1 MNASSHWNRTAR
13 RIAIVPLLLAIVFA
27 FSAAPVFAQPF
38 PARPVRL
45 VVGLSAGA
53 QTDTI
58 ARLIGQKLSESWG
71 QPVVIDNR
79 TGAGGVIAASM
90 VAKATP
96 DGHTLLLLTS
106 FAISAALS
114 PNLPYDPLKD
124 FAGVA
129 QIGFTTQALAA
140 APAWGVKSVKEL
152 IALAQAQPGKILYA
166 SGAAG
171 LASHLNGEKFRLAAG
186 IKVVNVAFKGGS
198 DVVIETLAGR
208 TQYCFAGL
216 APVLPFIKDGR
227 LLALA
232 VNAPQRLAV
241 LPDVPTLGET
251 LPEFK
256 KPESSSG
263 MLAPA
268 NTPRPI
274 LNQIS
279 KDIARVINL
288 PDIKERLQ
296 AIGLTP
302 APSTPEEYDK
312 ILREQIAALS
322 KLVRDAGL
330 RAK

>member
-1 MNASSHWNRTAR
+1 MCAWHGQVTPREYATA
-13 RIAIVPLLLAIVFA
+13 ALAWIVLQ
-27 FSAAPVFAQPF
+27 AAPVAAQHQDYPS
-38 PARPVRL
+38 RPIRL

-53 QTDTI
+53 QTDII
-58 ARLIGQKLSESWG
+58 ARLLAQKLSEGWG
-71 QPVVIDNR
+71 QSVVVDNR
-79 TGAGGVIAASM
+79 TGAGGVLAASM
-90 VAKATP
+90 VAKAAP

-106 FAISAALS
+106 FAISAAVH
-114 PNLPYDPLKD
+114 PNLPYDPIKD
-124 FAGVA
+124 FAGVT
-129 QIGFTTQALAA
+129 QIGFTTQALATSA
-140 APAWGVKSVKEL
+140 SSSAKSVKEL
-152 IALAQAQPGKILYA
+152 IALAQAQPGKLLYA

-208 TQYCFAGL
+208 THYCFAGL

-227 LLALA
+227 MLALA
-232 VNAPQRLAV
+232 VNSPQRSPV

-251 LPEFK
+251 LSEFK

-268 NTPRPI
+268 KTPPAI
-274 LNQIS
+274 LNKIGRE
-279 KDIARVINL
+279 IARVLAL
-288 PDIKERLQ
+288 PDIRERLL

-302 APSTPEEYDK
+302 APTTPDEFDR
-312 ILREQIAALS
+312 ILREQIAALT
-322 KLVRDAGL
+322 KLAKDAGL